1 MGMAESWIVR
11 DQFNKQA
18 TQFDNWTITQDEKT
32 HQFLMEFYNISAADE
47 LLEFACGTGAFA
59 IYAAGRAR
67 TVWGVDI
74 SEGMI
79 EVATTNARER
89 QLENIRFICSNAEK
103 VSFESEQFSCVSSK
117 AAYHHMKNYPAV
129 FQEMK
134 RYCQNQGRICIQD
147 IISYEDSKLDDF
159 FERLELLIDSC
170 HHRTLSKQEIV
181 DLYKQNNVEVF
192 RALVSV
198 STLNFY
204 EYVNH
209 AVQTEEDKAEI
220 DELVRMGLND
230 PLISQ
235 WLFTEND
242 TLFWKR
248 KVLTIAGYKR

>member
-1 MGMAESWIVR
+1 MAESWNVR

-18 TQFDNWTITQDEKT
+18 NQFDNWKMTQDEKT
-32 HQFLMEFYNISAADE
+32 HQFLLEFYDIGAADE
-47 LLEFACGTGAFA
+47 LLDFACGTGAFA
-59 IYAAGRAR
+59 IFAARRAKA
-67 TVWGVDI
+67 VCGVDI
-74 SEGMI
+74 SDRMI

-89 QLENIRFICSNAEK
+89 QVENIQFICSNVEK
-103 VSFESEQFSCVSSK
+103 VAFESEQFSCVSSK

-147 IISYEDSKLDDF
+147 IVAYDDSKLDEF
-159 FERLELLIDSC
+159 FERVELLIDSC

-204 EYVNH
+204 DYVSH
-209 AVQTEEDKAEI
+209 AVQAEKAKAAI
-220 DELVRMGLND
+220 DDLVRIGLND

-235 WLFTEND
+235 WLFIKND

-248 KVLTIAGYKR
+248 KVLTIAGYKG